1 MVVGVRESG
10 GALNDVVKER
20 ENTYVVDESILGGVS
35 LGLESA
41 EEGLLGTEDLNGR
54 GGVLGQVGEG
64 SSVGDEASSNGVAN
78 EGGEVGSDDA
88 HLLREVRLE
97 RLAVLEQVD
106 HARGKVTDVEVVDG
120 GDVGAHGRARS
131 VDNVASEDVVV
142 LEELGE
148 ALDRSVGEGRL
159 VADEG
164 AHLGVLVVVGND
176 ADELGEV
183 PSIPLAHAHG
193 KSVDVLV
200 ELVEQGD
207 RLDDHV
213 VGAVDVELYLGAR
226 VGVTKA
232 ELGAAHVAHLEAGEE
247 LLGVETDATD
257 DLERALGGI
266 AVDVEGRL
274 DGLGESTLFDSE
286 DDAGLL
292 AEVELEETLEELVND
307 TCERANRS
315 ALAPNR
321 SL

>member
-1 MVVGVRESG
+1 M
-10 GALNDVVKER
+10 
-20 ENTYVVDESILGGVS
+20 VDESVLGGVS
-35 LGLESA
+35 LGLKGA
-41 EEGLLGTEDLNGR
+41 EEGLLGSEDLDGR

-64 SSVGDEASSNGVAN
+64 SSVGDEASSNRVAN
-78 EGGEVGSDDA
+78 EGCEVGSDDA
-88 HLLREVRLE
+88 HLLREVGLE

-106 HARGKVTDVEVVDG
+106 HARGKVADVEVVDRG
-120 GDVGAHGRARS
+120 NVGSHGSARG
-131 VDNVASEDVVV
+131 VDNVASEHVVV

-148 ALDRSVGEGRL
+148 ALDRGVGEGRL

-164 AHLGVLVVVGND
+164 AHLGVLVVVGDD

-183 PSIPLAHAHG
+183 PSVPLAHAHG

-200 ELVEQGD
+200 ELVEEGD
-207 RLDDHV
+207 GLDDHV

-226 VGVTKA
+226 VGVTKTK
-232 ELGAAHVAHLEAGEE
+232 LRTRHVTHLEAGEE

-274 DGLGESTLFDSE
+274 DGLGESTLFDTE

-307 TCERANRS
+307 TCERSVEVS
-315 ALAPNR
+315 AEAQKSAYLPATNSQIILLHSSNPVPR
-321 SL
+321 